1 MLRLP
6 ISYSQLR
13 PHSMTKDWIPA
24 RVLAIGW
31 LLAFG
36 IFMPLFVV
44 PPLEDVI
51 RQQMAISHAQAALLY
66 SLPVAMLAL
75 LAIPSGFLADTI
87 GLKKS
92 VGLGALI
99 ITVGSALR
107 AISSEYSVVLTFTLL
122 YGVGLALTFPN
133 IPKLARNCSSRQR
146 SHFTVGLLIAGILAS
161 GGLIL
166 AIARPV
172 MYPLTGTFRGVF
184 LLSTVPIFVA
194 LMLWWPLISD
204 PPCEVA
210 GGGGAKIDIRALKAI
225 MTRKNLWLVSV
236 FFWLH
241 NFVLYTFVGWLPQY
255 LAKIG
260 VASNSSGLIT
270 SLTFWIGIPSIIL
283 LSWLSAKLGRR
294 KPLLWGSSILLIV
307 AMYAALL
314 INATLSWVLVLFVGA
329 ANAIRFSTILSLPV
343 EMVHP
348 RQAGIASGMVMSVGY
363 SGALVGPL
371 IGGVILDST
380 GSYEWIFLSLVIV
393 SAAATFLVF
402 LIPETA
408 RATD

>member
-1 MLRLP
+1 M
-6 ISYSQLR
+6 
-13 PHSMTKDWIPA
+13 SMNKDWMPT
-24 RVLAIGW
+24 RVLVIGL

-75 LAIPSGFLADTI
+75 LAIPGGFLADTI

-99 ITVGSALR
+99 VTIGSALR
-107 AISSEYSVVLTFTLL
+107 AVSSDYSVVLAFTLL
-122 YGVGLALTFPN
+122 YGVGLALCFPN

-146 SHFTVGLLIAGILAS
+146 SHFTVSLLIAGILAS

-166 AIARPV
+166 TIARPV
-172 MYPLTGTFRGVF
+172 MYPVTGTSQGVF
-184 LLSTVPIFVA
+184 LLSTIPILVA
-194 LMLWWPLISD
+194 LLLWWPLIHD

-210 GGGGAKIDIRALKAI
+210 GVEGAGVDMRALKAI
-225 MTRKNLWLVSV
+225 VIRRDLWLVSV
-236 FFWLH
+236 FFCLH

-255 LAKIG
+255 LLHIG
-260 VASNSSGLIT
+260 AGSSSSGLIT
-270 SLTFWIGIPSIIL
+270 SLTFWIGIPSVLL
-283 LSWLSAKLGRR
+283 LSWVSVNLGRR

-307 AMYAALL
+307 VMYAALL
-314 INATLSWVLVLFVGA
+314 TKPALSWVPVLFAGA
-329 ANAIRFSTILSLPV
+329 ANAIRFSTILSLPI

-348 RQAGIASGMVMSVGY
+348 HQAGMASGLVMSVGY
-363 SGALVGPL
+363 VGALVGPL
-371 IGGVILDST
+371 VGGILLDRT

-393 SAAATFLVF
+393 SALATVLVF

-408 RATD
+408 KASD

>member
-1 MLRLP
+1 MP
-6 ISYSQLR
+6 
-13 PHSMTKDWIPA
+13 MNKDWIPA
-24 RVLAIGW
+24 KVLAIGL

-75 LAIPSGFLADTI
+75 LAIPAGFLADTI

-99 ITVGSALR
+99 VTAGSALR
-107 AISSEYSVVLTFTLL
+107 AISSQYSVVLAFTLL
-122 YGVGLALTFPN
+122 YGVGLALCFPN
-133 IPKLARNCSSRQR
+133 VPKLARSYGSRQR
-146 SHFTVGLLIAGILAS
+146 SHFTVSLLIAGILAS

-166 AIARPV
+166 TIARPV
-172 MYPLTGTFRGVF
+172 MYPLTGTFQGVF

-194 LMLWWPLISD
+194 LILWWPLISG
-204 PPCEVA
+204 PPPEAA
-210 GGGGAKIDIRALKAI
+210 GVEGKEIDTRTLKAI
-225 MTRKNLWLVSV
+225 VTRKDLWLVSV

-255 LAKIG
+255 LINIG
-260 VASNSSGLIT
+260 VGSDSSGLIT
-270 SLTFWIGIPSIIL
+270 SLTFWIGIPSVIL
-283 LSWLSAKLGRR
+283 LGRLSSKLGRR
-294 KPLLWGSSILLIV
+294 KPFLWGSSILLIV

-314 INATLSWVLVLFVGA
+314 TNATLSWVLVLFVGA
-329 ANAIRFSTILSLPV
+329 ANAIRFSTILSLPI

-348 RQAGIASGMVMSVGY
+348 GQAGTASGMVMSVGY
-363 SGALVGPL
+363 IGALVGPV
-371 IGGVILDST
+371 IGGIILDST
-380 GSYEWIFLSLVIV
+380 GNYEWIFLSLVIV
-393 SAAATFLVF
+393 SALATVLVF
-402 LIPETA
+402 LLPETA
-408 RATD
+408 KASD

>member
-1 MLRLP
+1 MN
-6 ISYSQLR
+6 
-13 PHSMTKDWIPA
+13 KDWIPA
-24 RVLAIGW
+24 KVLAPGL

-66 SLPVAMLAL
+66 SLPVAVLAL
-75 LAIPSGFLADTI
+75 LAIPAGFLADTI

-99 ITVGSALR
+99 VTAGSALR
-107 AISSEYSVVLTFTLL
+107 AVSSEYSVVLTFTLL
-122 YGVGLALTFPN
+122 YGAGLALCFPN
-133 IPKLARNCSSRQR
+133 IPKLARSYSSRQR
-146 SHFTVGLLIAGILAS
+146 SHFIVSLFIAGILAS

-166 AIARPV
+166 TIARPV
-172 MYPLTGTFRGVF
+172 MYPLTGTFQGVF

-194 LMLWWPLISD
+194 LILWWPLIND
-204 PPCEVA
+204 PPREV
-210 GGGGAKIDIRALKAI
+210 GGVEGKQIDIRTLKAI
-225 MTRKNLWLVSV
+225 VTRKDLWLVSV

-255 LAKIG
+255 LMNIG
-260 VASNSSGLIT
+260 VGSDLSGLIT
-270 SLTFWIGIPSIIL
+270 SVAFWTGVPSVIL
-283 LSWLSAKLGRR
+283 LSWLSTKLGRR
-294 KPLLWGSSILLIV
+294 KPLLWGSSIVLIA

-314 INATLSWVLVLFVGA
+314 INARLSWVLVLFAGA

-348 RQAGIASGMVMSVGY
+348 GQAGMASGMVMSIGY
-363 SGALVGPL
+363 IGALVGPL
-371 IGGVILDST
+371 IGGIILDNT

-393 SAAATFLVF
+393 SAVATALVF
-402 LIPETA
+402 LLPETA

>member
-1 MLRLP
+1 
-6 ISYSQLR
+6 
-13 PHSMTKDWIPA
+13 MTKDWIPP
-24 RVLAIGW
+24 RVLAIGL

-44 PPLEDVI
+44 PPLEDVVK
-51 RQQMAISHAQAALLY
+51 QQMTISHAQAALLY

-75 LAIPSGFLADTI
+75 LAIPAGFLADTI

-99 ITVGSALR
+99 VTAGSALR
-107 AISSEYSVVLTFTLL
+107 AISSEYSVVLVFTLL
-122 YGVGLALTFPN
+122 YGVGLALCFPN

-146 SHFTVGLLIAGILAS
+146 AHFTVSLFIAGVLAS

-166 AIARPV
+166 TIARPV
-172 MYPLTGTFRGVF
+172 MYPLIGSFQGVF
-184 LLSTVPIFVA
+184 LLSTIPIFVA
-194 LMLWWPLISD
+194 LVLWWPLISD
-204 PPCEVA
+204 PPCEVVGVGEA
-210 GGGGAKIDIRALKAI
+210 GVDMKELKTVL
-225 MTRKNLWLVSV
+225 TRKDLWLVSV
-236 FFWLH
+236 FFSLH

-255 LAKIG
+255 LTNIG
-260 VASNSSGLIT
+260 AGSNSSGLIT
-270 SLTFWIGIPSIIL
+270 SLTFWIGIPSVIL

-314 INATLSWVLVLFVGA
+314 INPTLSWVLVLFVGA

-343 EMVHP
+343 EMVDP
-348 RQAGIASGMVMSVGY
+348 RQAGMASGMVMSVGY
-363 SGALVGPL
+363 IGALVGPL
-371 IGGVILDST
+371 IGGIILDST

-393 SAAATFLVF
+393 SALAAVLVF
-402 LIPETA
+402 LLPETA
-408 RATD
+408 KATD

>member
-1 MLRLP
+1 
-6 ISYSQLR
+6 
-13 PHSMTKDWIPA
+13 MTKDWIPR
-24 RVLAIGW
+24 RVLAIGL

-36 IFMPLFVV
+36 IFMPLFAV
-44 PPLEDVI
+44 PPLEDVV
-51 RQQMAISHAQAALLY
+51 REQLAISHAQAALLY

-75 LAIPSGFLADTI
+75 LAIPAGFLADTI
-87 GLKKS
+87 GLKRS

-99 ITVGSALR
+99 VTVGSALR
-107 AISSEYSVVLTFTLL
+107 AISSEYSVILTFTLL
-122 YGVGLALTFPN
+122 YGVGLALCFPN
-133 IPKLARNCSSRQR
+133 IPKLARSCSSRQR
-146 SHFTVGLLIAGILAS
+146 SHFTVSLLTAGILAS

-166 AIARPV
+166 VIARPV
-172 MYPLTGTFRGVF
+172 MYPLTGTFQGVF
-184 LLSTVPIFVA
+184 LLSTIPIFVA
-194 LMLWWPLISD
+194 LVLWWPLITD
-204 PPCEVA
+204 PPCELT
-210 GGGGAKIDIRALKAI
+210 GTGGARAEMKALKTVV
-225 MTRKNLWLVSV
+225 TRKDLWLVSV

-255 LAKIG
+255 LVRIG
-260 VASNSSGLIT
+260 VSSDLSGLIT
-270 SLTFWIGIPSIIL
+270 SVAFWTGVPSVIL

-314 INATLSWVLVLFVGA
+314 INARLSWVLVLFAGA

-348 RQAGIASGMVMSVGY
+348 GQAGMASGLVMSVGY
-363 SGALVGPL
+363 IGALVGPL
-371 IGGVILDST
+371 IGGIILDST

-393 SAAATFLVF
+393 SVLATVLVF

-408 RATD
+408 KASD

>member
-1 MLRLP
+1 MLM
-6 ISYSQLR
+6 S
-13 PHSMTKDWIPA
+13 KDWIPA
-24 RVLAIGW
+24 RVLAIGL

-75 LAIPSGFLADTI
+75 LAIPAGFLADTI

-99 ITVGSALR
+99 VTVGSALR

-122 YGVGLALTFPN
+122 YGVGLALCFPN
-133 IPKLARNCSSRQR
+133 IPKLARNCSSRQS
-146 SHFTVGLLIAGILAS
+146 SHFTVSLLTAGILAS

-166 AIARPV
+166 TIARPV
-172 MYPLTGTFRGVF
+172 MYALTGTFQGVF

-194 LMLWWPLISD
+194 LILWWPLIND

-210 GGGGAKIDIRALKAI
+210 GVEEAGVDMRALKTVV
-225 MTRKNLWLVSV
+225 TRKDLWLVSV

-255 LAKIG
+255 LVNIG
-260 VASNSSGLIT
+260 AGSNSSGLIT
-270 SLTFWIGIPSIIL
+270 SLTFWIGIPSVIL
-283 LSWLSAKLGRR
+283 LSRLSVKLGRR
-294 KPLLWGSSILLIV
+294 KPFLWGSSILLIV

-314 INATLSWVLVLFVGA
+314 INVTLSWVLVLFVGA

-348 RQAGIASGMVMSVGY
+348 GQTGMASGMVMSVGY
-363 SGALVGPL
+363 IGALVGPL
-371 IGGVILDST
+371 IGGIVLDST

-393 SAAATFLVF
+393 SAIAAGLVF
-402 LIPETA
+402 LLPETA
-408 RATD
+408 KATD